1 MKLTYRGI
9 DYEND
14 PLGVNLIPGEVGGK
28 YRGANWRH
36 NYVRHIP
43 VQPPATNLKYR
54 GVAYHLGE
62 GQDVEATVCQRQC
75 SHPDMASIYRRTKV
89 ADEFSNSH
97 LVSIRRN
104 LEKRLQVA
112 KDKGDERLIG
122 LLEDEGRQL
131 V

>member
-43 VQPPATNLKYR
+43 VQPPAANLKYR

-62 GQDVEATVCQRQC
+62 GQDVEAICRRQY
-75 SHPDMASIYRRTKV
+75 SHPDMASIFRRQKV
-89 ADEFSNSH
+89 RDEFSNSH
-97 LVSIRRN
+97 FASIRRN

-112 KDKGDERLIG
+112 KDKGDERLID
-122 LLEDEGRQL
+122 LLEDEARQL